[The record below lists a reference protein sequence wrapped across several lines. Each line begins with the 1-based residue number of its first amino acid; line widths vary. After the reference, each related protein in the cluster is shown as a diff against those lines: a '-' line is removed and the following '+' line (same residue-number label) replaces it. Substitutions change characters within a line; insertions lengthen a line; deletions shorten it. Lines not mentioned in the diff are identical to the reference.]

1 MGDDDTDDEN
11 NGDGEVVAA
20 VAAVAEA
27 MRGFGS
33 GVRTKRPP

>member
-1 MGDDDTDDEN
+1 VGDDDDGKN
-11 NGDGEVVAA
+11 NDGEVVAA

-27 MRGFGS
+27 MRGFVS